1 MLALLALALSS
12 SMAPQETVA
21 DGPSHLGAYLSTISG
36 LPRPVAA
43 AFGPSEGRP
52 NALFIATRGDTSRPP
67 AVQVFEVSADPER
80 STSAVGQV
88 GVGRLER
95 PVGLAVSDD
104 GDVFVTDE
112 LQRMLWRF
120 PSDGGDPVAAAA
132 SAALTLPAG
141 VDVTGI
147 GEAQLVVV
155 ADPGAGSAKLFRG
168 GALTPTAI
176 GEALLVRP
184 RGACFIDGP
193 DGAVQI
199 AVCDGAT
206 HRIHVFDL
214 DGGNVVSFSQL
225 GPHPSLLSGPSD
237 VEFADGKIFVADRE
251 NHRVQAFDAGATMG
265 ELAYRFGVHAI
276 RPGEGAGALHYPAA
290 LGVSGDGLL
299 LALAEPMD
307 DRVQLFGRAPGA
319 EPIEDPSRAAIGPP
333 SAHFGPSISGS
344 GIYLATVSPESHQ
357 IQIHDLRGKE
367 PAKISDVASYG
378 TRFGMFRTPC
388 ATWLSSAGR
397 SLLTV
402 DEGNARLTRS
412 LLRVEPQRPLNADPE
427 LTQHLDGVDLAAA
440 AGRPFWPGAV
450 TVLGPGTKNEVI
462 LVTDRVTDSV
472 LMLDGDLETIGVLSG
487 DEESGPI
494 RGIAD
499 LSPAALGTASTI
511 LVVDSGGQ
519 GGPGAPG
526 GRIIEFGPA
535 GGILR
540 TFGEGV
546 LVEPGGVASREN
558 QIWVTDRATDRVEC
572 FERRPGGA
580 IEHTGGFGGR
590 GLGPGQFHDPRGIHA
605 MDDGRLIVLDHGN
618 HRGQIFDPDHLTLI
632 AGFGGRLYI
641 EPLKSADTWV
651 PLQPKPNQTEGEGR

>member
-1 MLALLALALSS
+1 MLALLALALSPS
-12 SMAPQETVA
+12 TVPQEAIDT
-21 DGPSHLGAYLSTISG
+21 GPSHRGAYLSTTTG

-43 AFGPSEGRP
+43 AFGPSQGKP
-52 NALFIATRGDTSRPP
+52 NALFVATRGDAARPP
-67 AVQVFEVSADPER
+67 TIQVFEVSADPGRPTTGIGE
-80 STSAVGQV
+80 VGA
-88 GVGRLER
+88 GRLER

-120 PSDGGDPVAAAA
+120 PSDGGDPVAAAGLA
-132 SAALTLPAG
+132 TLTLPAG
-141 VDVTGI
+141 VDVTGS
-147 GEAQLVVV
+147 GEAQLIVV

-168 GALTPTAI
+168 GSLTPTVI

-193 DGAVQI
+193 DGTVQI
-199 AVCDGAT
+199 AICDGAT

-214 DGGNVVSFSQL
+214 DGGDVVSFSQL

-251 NHRVQAFDAGATMG
+251 NHRVQAFDTGATIG

-276 RPGEGAGALHYPAA
+276 RPGEGEGALHYPAA
-290 LGVSGDGLL
+290 LAVSGDGLL

-319 EPIEDPSRAAIGPP
+319 EPVEDPSRAAIGPP
-333 SAHFGPSISGS
+333 AAHFGPSISGS
-344 GIYLATVSPESHQ
+344 GLYIATVSPESHQ

-378 TRFGMFRTPC
+378 TRFGMYRTPC
-388 ATWLSSAGR
+388 ATWLSSGGR

-412 LLRVEPQRPLNADPE
+412 LLRVQPQRPLNADPE
-427 LTQHLDGVDLAAA
+427 LAQHQDGVDLAAA
-440 AGRPFWPGAV
+440 AGRSFWPGAV
-450 TVLGPGTKNEVI
+450 TVLAPGDKNELTFI
-462 LVTDRVTDSV
+462 TDRVTDSV
-472 LMLDGDLETIGVLSG
+472 LMLDRNLETIGTLAG

-519 GGPGAPG
+519 GGPGSPG
-526 GRIIEFGPA
+526 GRILEFGPA
-535 GGILR
+535 GGLLR

-546 LVEPGGVASREN
+546 LVEPGGVTSREN
-558 QIWVTDRATDRVEC
+558 QIWVTDRATDRVER
-572 FERRPGGA
+572 FERKPGGA
-580 IEHTGGFGGR
+580 VEHTGGFGGR

-641 EPLKSADTWV
+641 EPLKSAATWV
-651 PLQPKPNQTEGEGR
+651 PLQLKRDQTEGEGR